1 MSTATASSKLQKL
14 QRQLETAKARCEK
27 LEAKSMEAQKLATS
41 ARRQV
46 RELKDA
52 IHAQQIKDLLNVEA
66 AVCIGTVG
74 QNPKLDNLTG
84 TVIRTGRAYAV
95 VRFENGENWKVP
107 YLELCK
113 AEDMAKRP
121 RQYGF
126 LKL

>member
-1 MSTATASSKLQKL
+1 MSTATASNKLEKL
-14 QRQLETAKARCEK
+14 QRQLEDAKSQCGK
-27 LEAKSMEAQKLATS
+27 LEAKSLEAQKLATA

-66 AVCIGTVG
+66 AVCIGTIG
-74 QNPKLDNLTG
+74 QNPKLDNLSG
-84 TVIRTGRAYAV
+84 TVIKVGRTYAV

-113 AEDMAKRP
+113 TEDKAKRP

>member
-1 MSTATASSKLQKL
+1 MSTATASNKLEKL
-14 QRQLETAKARCEK
+14 NQQLESAKAQCEK
-27 LEAKSMEAQKLATS
+27 LEAKSIEAQKQSMA

-74 QNPKLDNLTG
+74 SAPKLDNLTG
-84 TVIRTGRAYAV
+84 TVIKVGRSYAV

-107 YLELCK
+107 YLELCRIEDK
-113 AEDMAKRP
+113 ANRP
-121 RQYGF
+121 RQVGF